1 MSFAVPVQQQKEM
14 DYHQIAPVVPP
25 PGAVAVP
32 PPQLP
37 VGVMQGT
44 LQHPQP
50 PQPQPQPQH
59 HPQTEEQRM
68 QWTQYQ
74 QLWRQHVYM
83 NGTTRGGGGDFRDLV
98 VGS

>member
-1 MSFAVPVQQQKEM
+1 M

-25 PGAVAVP
+25 PPGAVAVP
-32 PPQLP
+32 APQLP

-44 LQHPQP
+44 LQHPQQP
-50 PQPQPQPQH
+50 PTQQH

-83 NGTTRGGGGDFRDLV
+83 NGTTGGDGGFRDLV
-98 VGS
+98 VGC